1 MKKQTVRPFS
11 SAFPFIVTY
20 LSFFRSS
27 PFSRCT
33 GASDVHICFV
43 HNYLL
48 SLEMFNADTE
58 PKNKTQNTRS
68 RVRRHASLPS
78 NNTPSTI
85 KEQLFKNIDRLVTE
99 ASVKMCAKKG
109 AVCVPGPRGSP
120 GQTGAMGQ
128 KGSRGR
134 RGQKGRTG
142 TRGAQGIMGPP
153 GRSGKQGIMGP
164 PGQSGEKGEKGD
176 AGPRGMPG
184 LKGDP
189 GESLSS
195 PNVVVN
201 PPSLTVNETEAASL
215 QCSAGGNPEPVM
227 VWSKVS
233 GSLPEGRSAV
243 FGGKLEVQ
251 TSQMND
257 SGVYQCTARNI
268 LGVARKQVKL
278 VINGQ

>member
-1 MKKQTVRPFS
+1 M
-11 SAFPFIVTY
+11 
-20 LSFFRSS
+20 
-27 PFSRCT
+27 
-33 GASDVHICFV
+33 
-43 HNYLL
+43 
-48 SLEMFNADTE
+48 
-58 PKNKTQNTRS
+58 
-68 RVRRHASLPS
+68 
-78 NNTPSTI
+78 
-85 KEQLFKNIDRLVTE
+85 
-99 ASVKMCAKKG
+99 KMCAKKG